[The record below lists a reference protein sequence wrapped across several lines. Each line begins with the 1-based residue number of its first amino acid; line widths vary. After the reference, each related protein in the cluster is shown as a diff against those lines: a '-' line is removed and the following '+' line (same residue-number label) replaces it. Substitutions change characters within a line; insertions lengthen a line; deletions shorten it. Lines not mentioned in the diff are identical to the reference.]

1 MPAIFADPTMP
12 SETPWRFFDRD
23 LIFTPCQ
30 LDEVGA
36 SVQGFAYGCH
46 KGRLAGFV
54 CVFDLLD
61 HG

>member
-1 MPAIFADPTMP
+1 MPAIFADPTIA
-12 SETPWRFFDRD
+12 SKTPWRFFNRD
-23 LIFTPCQ
+23 LVLSPCK
-30 LDEVGA
+30 LHKVGA
-36 SVQGFAYGCH
+36 GGQGFAYGCH